1 VLRFEISLTII
12 NNIGGCMENIKMYP
26 GDNPISELVSDDI
39 YDLLDTRGL
48 IDHKSLRDYKI
59 RSKFKN
65 LRASKFS
72 AGDAIDLIRE
82 EYPYLQFDTIRKI
95 VYASRKD

>member
-1 VLRFEISLTII
+1 MRD
-12 NNIGGCMENIKMYP
+12 IKLNP

-95 VYASRKD
+95 VYASRK